1 MKLSYDRSSKP
12 RPTSFR
18 VSFLVGSTFYWK
30 WSTKRQEKSNKW
42 SQVVAEVLKNEAAR
56 T

>member
-1 MKLSYDRSSKP
+1 MNLSANSSKP

-18 VSFLVGSTFYWK
+18 VAFRVGSTLDCK
-30 WSTKRQEKSNKW
+30 WSTERQEKSKKW
-42 SQVVAEVLKNEAAR
+42 SKVVAEVLKNEAAR